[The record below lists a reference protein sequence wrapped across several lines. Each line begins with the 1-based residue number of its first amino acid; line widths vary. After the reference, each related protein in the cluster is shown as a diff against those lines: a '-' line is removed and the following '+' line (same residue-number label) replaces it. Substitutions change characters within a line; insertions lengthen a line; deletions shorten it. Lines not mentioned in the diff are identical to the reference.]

1 MAKQSEE
8 EAIAS
13 AETGAPVVLITGLPG
28 AGKTL
33 YALAKFAVGR
43 RDVYQCNIPGCILPV
58 FDPTK
63 WPELIETWPQDATM
77 IFDEA
82 REIFPPRNA
91 TQEVPD
97 YYSFHRIRH
106 TGRRV
111 VIICQHPGDIDARV
125 RRLVGRHLHLLEGFG
140 GGHSVVYEFRGV
152 GDTETRSR
160 GLSSKFTHPKSVFKL
175 YKSADAHHEPPK
187 APWRVRMIKWILPIV
202 AVVLLVGGTIMFRTL
217 KGLEHPGEK
226 QAGLF
231 GTGASS
237 HVQPGE
243 SGREQKG
250 HVMTTQEYLQSLVPR
265 IPAFQYTASRYDEV
279 TKPVRAPVPAACI
292 ESKSKGCTC
301 WTQQATRLDVPKDTC
316 DQIVKTGFFE
326 DFDPDGKEKK
336 DDKEMVAPVARSA
349 VPAAGAEQRSASP
362 DFAPHDVAPSA
373 LALAAADSSSA
384 LAPAVVHDAPPSYM
398 PPPATPSKVIRH

>member
-1 MAKQSEE
+1 MKREPEE
-8 EAIAS
+8 SIDS
-13 AETGAPVVLITGLPG
+13 ADTGAPIVLITGLPG

-43 RDVYQCNIPGCILPV
+43 RDVYQCNIPECILPT

-63 WPELIETWPQDATM
+63 WPQLIDTWPQDATM

-175 YKSADAHHEPPK
+175 YKSADTHHTPRK
-187 APWRVRMIKWILPIV
+187 APLRVRMIKWILPIV
-202 AVVLLVGGTIMFRTL
+202 VLALLVGGTIMFRTL
-217 KGLEHPGEK
+217 KNLEKPNGSKAGIFSTAPGT
-226 QAGLF
+226 AGLAEH
-231 GTGASS
+231 AST
-237 HVQPGE
+237 E
-243 SGREQKG
+243 KG
-250 HVMTTQEYLQSLVPR
+250 KHVMTTQEYLASFVPR
-265 IPAFQYTASRYDEV
+265 VAAFQYTAPRYDEV

-292 ESKSKGCTC
+292 ESASKGCTC
-301 WTQQATRLDVPKDTC
+301 WTQQATKLEVPQSVC
-316 DQIVKTGFFE
+316 DQIVKTGWFE
-326 DFDPDGKEKK
+326 DFDPDGKDKK
-336 DDKEMVAPVARSA
+336 QDERELAPVAARA
-349 VPAAGAEQRSASP
+349 AAAPAPEQQSIPLDLSP
-362 DFAPHDVAPSA
+362 PHPAWPA
-373 LALAAADSSSA
+373 LALSDAD
-384 LAPAVVHDAPPSYM
+384 PPSAPVIHERPPTYM
-398 PPPATPSKVIRH
+398 PPPAVPGKVVRH